1 MTARGTSYGY
11 QIALGARG
19 DAPLFARSGKWYN
32 STSNYGSG
40 LYLSDGVTPTPWQ
53 KVLTVPA
60 NHIEYFYVNIGY
72 NSQLQAISGG
82 GNIGMGTSTPDM
94 RLVLAYSG
102 STGSTSEMMRIER

>member
-1 MTARGTSYGY
+1 MTARGDNYGY

-32 STSNYGSG
+32 GTTNYASG
-40 LYLSDGVTPTPWQ
+40 LYLANGTTPSPWQ

-72 NSQLQAISGG
+72 NSQLQEIS
-82 GNIGMGTSTPDM
+82 
-94 RLVLAYSG
+94 
-102 STGSTSEMMRIER
+102 

>member
-1 MTARGTSYGY
+1 MTARGASYGY

-40 LYLSDGVTPTPWQ
+40 LYLADGTTPTPWQ

-102 STGSTSEMMRIER
+102 AAGSTAEMMRIER